1 MMSGGPELTAGQDEG
16 QSGEVIDEEDDGP
29 QRPNERVA

>member
-1 MMSGGPELTAGQDEG
+1 MMSGGPELTAGQDAE

-29 QRPNERVA
+29 QRPHERVA

>member
-1 MMSGGPELTAGQDEG
+1 MSGGPELTTGQDEG
-16 QSGEVIDEEDDGP
+16 QSGEVIDEEGDGQ